1 MQTDSNKPRVFVVH
15 INGQDFSK
23 AEAFG
28 ALVPILEGPVSPFMP
43 DRLRALC
50 EEKLDT
56 FTSNDYLLLSG
67 NALGCAFAW
76 EAAVDV
82 VNAKL
87 DAYVWPSEEAASA
100 YVRTAP
106 RAVVRLLL
114 FDAKKREYFVRSLD
128 V

>member
-28 ALVPILEGPVSPFMP
+28 VLVPLLEGPVSPFMP
-43 DRLRALC
+43 ERIRVAV
-50 EEKLDT
+50 EEKLNS
-56 FTSNDYLLLSG
+56 FTPDDYLLLSG

-76 EAAVDV
+76 EAAV
-82 VNAKL
+82 
-87 DAYVWPSEEAASA
+87 EALLVDRSHA
-100 YVRTAP
+100 T
-106 RAVVRLLL
+106 VRLLI
-114 FDAKKREYFVRSLD
+114 FDAKKREYFVRTLD